1 MPDALAPLPIAAEA
15 RDLLEAKLIGL
26 VLDGVTSLHSRRAYE
41 KGLRLFFAW
50 CREQSREQAR
60 AASFSKAL
68 ANAYRS
74 WLLAQGLA
82 PSTINLRLSPIRKLA
97 REMADNDLL
106 APDTAAAIERVPG
119 VKQEGVRAGNWLLKE
134 QASELL
140 NAPNPATLKGKRD
153 RAMLAL
159 LVGCGLRRAEL
170 LSLTVDQIEQR
181 EGRWVI
187 PDLAGK
193 GNRRRTVPVPAAV
206 KIRVEEWILAA
217 ELDLS
222 KPGGRLFRPISKAG
236 KITGPYIRDEKGIWQ
251 LVVQYARQTSLGK
264 LSPHDLRRTCAKLCR
279 KAGGDLE
286 QIQLLLGHASIQT
299 TERYL
304 GTVQNL
310 ATAVNDDLGLRMD

>member
-1 MPDALAPLPIAAEA
+1 
-15 RDLLEAKLIGL
+15 
-26 VLDGVTSLHSRRAYE
+26 
-41 KGLRLFFAW
+41 
-50 CREQSREQAR
+50 
-60 AASFSKAL
+60 
-68 ANAYRS
+68 
-74 WLLAQGLA
+74 
-82 PSTINLRLSPIRKLA
+82 
-97 REMADNDLL
+97 
-106 APDTAAAIERVPG
+106 
-119 VKQEGVRAGNWLLKE
+119 
-134 QASELL
+134 
-140 NAPNPATLKGKRD
+140 
-153 RAMLAL
+153 MLAL

-170 LSLTVDQIEQR
+170 LSLEVDQIEQR

-222 KPGGRLFRPISKAG
+222 GRLFRPISKAG

-251 LVVQYARQTSLGK
+251 MVVAYARQTSLGK

-310 ATAVNDDLGLRMD
+310 ATAVNDSIGLVMD